1 MTLKVLNVFRDKYD
15 TAKVYKPGDVVQF
28 VDDDRCK
35 DLIQRGLCEA
45 VKKTSQKTAKEPEKV
60 EEPVEETPEK
70 ADAPVEE
77 APEVT
82 AEEPETAEAP
92 AEEEK
97 PVAKA
102 PKSGTSKKGSKK

>member
-15 TAKVYKPGDVVQF
+15 AAKVYKPGDVVQF

-45 VKKTSQKTAKEPEKV
+45 VKKTSQKTKEPEKV

-82 AEEPETAEAP
+82 AEKPETAEAP

>member
-15 TAKVYKPGDVVQF
+15 AAKVYKPGDVVQF
-28 VDDDRCK
+28 VDNDRCK

-60 EEPVEETPEK
+60 EEPAEETPEV
-70 ADAPVEE
+70 P
-77 APEVT
+77 

-102 PKSGTSKKGSKK
+102 PKPGTAKKGSKK